1 MYCPNCGTKNENE
14 YKFCPNCGF
23 ETGKIQIKND
33 NELREDLVD
42 FKAKNGQLSA
52 MGSKSPKT
60 KKDHARSTVEQLF
73 QETKK

>member
-33 NELREDLVD
+33 SKLNQFNESIEIVD
-42 FKAKNGQLSA
+42 FPSEVWNKLII
-52 MGSKSPKT
+52 
-60 KKDHARSTVEQLF
+60 KKKILIYL
-73 QETKK
+73 